1 MNLCRAGKEPEKGW
15 YLMEISQ
22 KNNPLDRLFK
32 AESVAII
39 GASKD
44 EAKRGY
50 QAIKTLLDEKYEG
63 RIYPVNPKEKSILGL
78 KCYRSVSDIPEKIDL
93 ALITTP
99 ARTLKNIL
107 AECAEKGAAGA
118 VVIAGGFGEMG
129 EEGKILE
136 EEIVTS
142 AKGIRI
148 IGPNTSGM
156 ISVAKGLNLVGLQ
169 NVPQGSIA
177 LLTQSGNIA
186 LTLITEARLKSQM
199 GFNYYVGVGNEAD
212 IKFHEYLEYF
222 TADPETN
229 TILMYV
235 EGLREG
241 RKFLQ
246 QASKTTHVK
255 PIVLYKSGRSAK
267 GSKSAGSHTGALAG
281 ISEVANTAFK
291 RAGIITVQ
299 NSDEM
304 FPIAESLAS
313 LPLIGEASIAILADG
328 GGHATIAADYLTELG
343 IKIPELE
350 KDTRDKLGAI
360 LPSNASLANPIDVA
374 GGTDQ
379 NPAIFADCAEILLN
393 DKNIHGLLVVGLFG
407 GYGIRFAKKLAFKE
421 EDAAH
426 RMGKLVRRIRKPIV
440 LHSLYNFAKPHSL
453 DLLRYY
459 KIPVYDSLEIACK
472 CIEALSFYGSYRQ
485 EDFKVS
491 NFHFDW
497 GAKAV
502 PEGRKIIDNALA
514 EGRTALLEHEAKEL
528 LKLQGA
534 PVSMDHLVVNEDEA
548 VKIAEEIGY
557 NVAMK
562 IVSPDILHKSDA
574 GGVRLKLKDEQEV
587 REAFNEII
595 KNAYAYKPDA
605 DIRGCLVS
613 SMSGEGVEII
623 IGTKNDDQFGPII
636 MFGLGGILV
645 EVVKDVSFRVLPV
658 SEYWAA
664 SMIDE
669 IKSAAILDG
678 VRGRPPC
685 DKQAIAKL
693 IGKVSELIEAYPE
706 IHEMDLNPVI
716 VHENGLTIVDA
727 RIILSVENMEKKIKL
742 SMDL

>member
-1 MNLCRAGKEPEKGW
+1 MEK
-15 YLMEISQ
+15 LL
-22 KNNPLDRLFK
+22 KKADLDRVFN
-32 AESVAII
+32 AEAVAII

-50 QAIKTLLDEKYEG
+50 QAIKTLLNERYEG

-78 KCYRSVSDIPEKIDL
+78 KCYPSLLDIPDEIDL

-99 ARTLKNIL
+99 ARTLKDIL
-107 AECAEKGAAGA
+107 KQCAEKGIAGA
-118 VVIAGGFGEMG
+118 VVIAGGFGEQG
-129 EEGKILE
+129 EEGKLLE
-136 EEIVTS
+136 KEMVENANGV
-142 AKGIRI
+142 RI

-156 ISVAKGLNLVGLQ
+156 ISVNKGLNLVGLQ
-169 NVPQGSIA
+169 NVPRGSIA

-186 LTLITEARLKSQM
+186 LTLITEAGLKSQN
-199 GFNYYVGVGNEAD
+199 GFKYYVGVGNEAD
-212 IKFHEYLEYF
+212 LKFHEYLEYF
-222 TADPETN
+222 TEDPDISA
-229 TILMYV
+229 ILMYV

-241 RKFLQ
+241 RKFLE
-246 QASKTTHVK
+246 QASETTRVK
-255 PIVLYKSGRSAK
+255 PIILFKSGRSAT

-299 NSDEM
+299 HSDEM

-313 LPLIGEASIAILADG
+313 LPLIEESSIAILADG

-350 KDTRDKLGAI
+350 EETREKLTAI
-360 LPSNASLANPIDVA
+360 LPSNASLVNPIDVA

-379 NPAIFADCAEILLN
+379 NPAIFADCAEILLG
-393 DKNIHGLLVVGLFG
+393 DKNIQGLLVVGLFG
-407 GYGIRFAKKLAFKE
+407 GYGIRFARKLAFKE

-426 RMGKLVRRIRKPIV
+426 RMGKLVRRTGKPIV

-472 CIEALSFYGSYRQ
+472 CIEALSFYGAYQKEGRK
-485 EDFKVS
+485 ES
-491 NFHFDW
+491 NFHFNW
-497 GAKAV
+497 GEKAV
-502 PEGRKIIDNALA
+502 PEGREIIKKALA
-514 EGRTALLEHEAKEL
+514 EGSSALLEHEAKEL

-534 PVSMDHLVVNEDEA
+534 PVSLDRLIVNEDEA
-548 VKIAEEIGY
+548 VKVASELGY

-574 GGVRLKLKDEQEV
+574 GGVMLKLKNEKEV
-587 REAFNEII
+587 RDAFNKII
-595 KNAYAYKPDA
+595 KNAYDYNPDA
-605 DIRGCLVS
+605 DIKGCIIS
-613 SMSGEGVEII
+613 RMSGEGVEVI

-658 SEYWAA
+658 SEHWAA

-669 IKSAAILDG
+669 IKSSAILDG

-685 DKQAIAKL
+685 DKKAIAKL
-693 IGKVSELIEAYPE
+693 IGKVSEVIEAYPE

-716 VHENGLTIVDA
+716 VHEDGLSIVDA
-727 RIILSVENMEKKIKL
+727 RIILNPENMERKL
-742 SMDL
+742 KLTRSLDDTSN

>member
-1 MNLCRAGKEPEKGW
+1 
-15 YLMEISQ
+15 MEIT
-22 KNNPLDRLFK
+22 PTVAALERIFK

-50 QAIKTLLDEKYEG
+50 QAIRILLDDRFDG
-63 RIYPVNPKEKSILGL
+63 RIYPVNPKEDSILGL
-78 KCYRSVSDIPEKIDL
+78 KCYPSVLDIPEDIDL

-99 ARTLKNIL
+99 ARTLKNVL

-118 VVIAGGFGEMG
+118 VVIAGGFGELG
-129 EEGKILE
+129 EEGKRFE
-136 EEIVTS
+136 EEIVAS

-156 ISVAKGLNLVGLQ
+156 ISVNKGLNLVGLQ
-169 NVPQGSIA
+169 NVPKGSIA

-186 LTLITEARLKSQM
+186 LTLITEASLKSQM

-212 IKFHEYLEYF
+212 LKFHEYLEYF
-222 TADPETN
+222 TADPDTN
-229 TILMYV
+229 VILMYV

-241 RKFLQ
+241 RRFLQ
-246 QASKTTHVK
+246 QASRTTQVK

-281 ISEVANTAFK
+281 ISEVSNSAFK

-299 NSDEM
+299 HSDEM

-313 LPLIGEASIAILADG
+313 LPLINEASIAILADG

-350 KDTRDKLGAI
+350 EETRAKLEAI

-379 NPAIFADCAEILLN
+379 NPSIFADCAEILLN
-393 DKNIHGLLVVGLFG
+393 DKNIHGLLIVGLFG
-407 GYGIRFAKKLAFKE
+407 GYGIRFAKKLAFLE

-426 RMGKLVRRIRKPIV
+426 RMGKLVRRIQKPIV

-459 KIPVYDSLEIACK
+459 RIPVYDSLEIACK
-472 CIEALSFYGSYRQ
+472 CVDALSVYGSYLLKEHEESIFQ
-485 EDFKVS
+485 F
-491 NFHFDW
+491 NW
-497 GAKAV
+497 GAKAT
-502 PEGRKIIDNALA
+502 PEGQKIIDDTLA
-514 EGRTALLEHEAKEL
+514 EDRTALLEHEAKEL
-528 LKLQGA
+528 LRFQGA
-534 PVSMDHLVVNEDEA
+534 PVSMDRLARDEEEA
-548 VKIAEEIGY
+548 VKIADEIGY
-557 NVAMK
+557 DVAMK

-574 GGVRLKLKDEQEV
+574 GGVMLRLKNEQEV
-587 REAFNEII
+587 REAFNKII
-595 KNAYAYKPDA
+595 NNANNYKPDA
-605 DIRGCLVS
+605 DIRGCIVS
-613 SMSGEGVEII
+613 RMAGEGVEVI
-623 IGTKNDDQFGPII
+623 IGTKNDDQFGPIV
-636 MFGLGGILV
+636 MFGLGGVLV
-645 EVVKDVSFRVLPV
+645 EMVKDVSFRVLPV
-658 SEYWAA
+658 SSYWA
-664 SMIDE
+664 STMLDE
-669 IKSAAILDG
+669 IKLSSILDG

-685 DKQAIAKL
+685 DRQAIADL
-693 IGKVSELIEAYPE
+693 IEKVSDIIEAFPV

-716 VHENGLTIVDA
+716 VHEDGLSIVDA
-727 RIILSVENMEKKIKL
+727 RIILSVENMEKKKKL
-742 SMDL
+742 SRSL

>member
-1 MNLCRAGKEPEKGW
+1 
-15 YLMEISQ
+15 METSQ
-22 KNNPLDRLFK
+22 NANTLERIFK
-32 AESVAII
+32 ADSVAII

-50 QAIKTLLDEKYEG
+50 QAIKTLLDTKYDG

-78 KCYRSVSDIPEKIDL
+78 KCYPSVLDIPEQIDL

-99 ARTLKNIL
+99 ARTLPNIL
-107 AECAEKGAAGA
+107 EQCAEKGAAGA
-118 VVIAGGFGEMG
+118 VVIAGGFGELG
-129 EEGKILE
+129 EEGKTLE
-136 EEIVTS
+136 QEIVES
-142 AKGIRI
+142 AKGVRI

-169 NVPQGSIA
+169 NVPPGSIA

-186 LTLITEARLKSQM
+186 LTLITEAGLKSQM

-212 IKFHEYLEYF
+212 IKFHEYLAYF
-222 TADPETN
+222 TEDPDTSA
-229 TILMYV
+229 ILIYV

-246 QASKTTHVK
+246 QARKTTQVK

-291 RAGIITVQ
+291 RAGIITV
-299 NSDEM
+299 NHSDEM

-313 LPLIGEASIAILADG
+313 LPLIDEASIAILADG

-350 KDTRDKLGAI
+350 KETREKLKAI
-360 LPSNASLANPIDVA
+360 LPPNASLANPIDVA

-393 DKNIHGLLVVGLFG
+393 DRNIQGLLVVGLFG

-426 RMGKLVRRIRKPIV
+426 RMGKLVRKIRKPIV
-440 LHSLYNFAKPHSL
+440 LHSLYNYAKPHSL

-485 EDFKVS
+485 EGPKKS
-491 NFHFDW
+491 NFHFTW
-497 GAKAV
+497 GTKAV
-502 PEGRKIIDNALA
+502 PEGRKIIDDALA
-514 EGRTALLEHEAKEL
+514 EGRSALLEHEAKEL
-528 LKLQGA
+528 LRLQG
-534 PVSMDHLVVNEDEA
+534 VSVSRDRLAVDEDEA
-548 VKIAEEIGY
+548 VKYAAEIGY

-574 GGVRLKLKDEQEV
+574 GGVMLKLKSEREV
-587 REAFNEII
+587 RKAFNKII
-595 KNAYAYKPDA
+595 SNAYKYKPDA
-605 DIRGCLVS
+605 DIRGCIVS
-613 SMSGEGVEII
+613 PMSAGGVEVI
-623 IGTKNDDQFGPII
+623 IGTKNDDQFGPIV
-636 MFGLGGILV
+636 MFGLGGIMV

-658 SEYWAA
+658 SEKWAA

-669 IKSAAILDG
+669 IKASAILDG

-685 DKQAIAKL
+685 DKAAIAKL
-693 IGKVSELIEAYPE
+693 IEKVSDVIEAYPE

-716 VHENGLTIVDA
+716 VHEESLSIVDA
-727 RIILSVENMEKKIKL
+727 RIILNVEGMEKRIRL
-742 SMDL
+742 SRDLIES

>member
-1 MNLCRAGKEPEKGW
+1 MEKSLNTAALG
-15 YLMEISQ
+15 
-22 KNNPLDRLFK
+22 RVFH
-32 AESVAII
+32 AETVAIV

-78 KCYRSVSDIPEKIDL
+78 KCYPSLLDIPDEVDL
-93 ALITTP
+93 VLITTP
-99 ARTLKNIL
+99 ARTLKDIL
-107 AECAEKGAAGA
+107 KQCAEKGATGA
-118 VVIAGGFGEMG
+118 VVIAGGFGELG
-129 EEGKILE
+129 EEGKRLE
-136 EEIVTS
+136 KEIVES
-142 AKGIRI
+142 ADGVRI

-156 ISVAKGLNLVGLQ
+156 ISVSKGLNLVGLQ
-169 NVPQGSIA
+169 NVPRGSIA

-186 LTLITEARLKSQM
+186 LTLITEAGLKSQM

-212 IKFHEYLEYF
+212 LKFHEYLEYF
-222 TADPETN
+222 TEDPGTSA
-229 TILMYV
+229 ILMYV

-241 RKFLQ
+241 RKFLE
-246 QASKTTHVK
+246 QASQTTQVK
-255 PIVLYKSGRSAK
+255 PIVLFKGGRSAT

-299 NSDEM
+299 HSDEM

-313 LPLIGEASIAILADG
+313 LPLIEEPSIAILADG

-350 KDTRDKLGAI
+350 EETRAKLAAI
-360 LPSNASLANPIDVA
+360 LPPNASLANPIDVA

-393 DKNIHGLLVVGLFG
+393 DKNINGLLVVGLFG

-426 RMGKLVRRIRKPIV
+426 RMGKLVRRTGKPII

-472 CIEALSFYGSYRQ
+472 CIEALSFYGSHRQ
-485 EDFKVS
+485 EGSKES
-491 NFHFDW
+491 NFQFNW
-497 GAKAV
+497 GKNAV
-502 PEGRKIIDNALA
+502 PEGRTIIDNALA
-514 EGRTALLEHEAKEL
+514 EGREALLEHEAKEL

-534 PVSMDHLVVNEDEA
+534 PVSLDRLVTNEDEA
-548 VKIAEEIGY
+548 VEVAAEIGY

-574 GGVRLKLKDEQEV
+574 GGVMLKLKNEKEV
-587 REAFNEII
+587 RDAFNKII
-595 KNAYAYKPDA
+595 NNAYDYNPEA
-605 DIRGCLVS
+605 DIKGCIIS
-613 SMSGEGVEII
+613 RMSGEGVEVI

-658 SEYWAA
+658 SEDWAT
-664 SMIDE
+664 SMINE

-685 DKQAIAKL
+685 DKKAIARL
-693 IGKVSELIEAYPE
+693 IGKVSEVIEAYPE

-716 VHENGLTIVDA
+716 VHEDGLTIVDA
-727 RIILSVENMEKKIKL
+727 RVILSPENMDKKLKL
-742 SMDL
+742 SQSLDDTTN

>member
-1 MNLCRAGKEPEKGW
+1 MEKS
-15 YLMEISQ
+15 LNVTS
-22 KNNPLDRLFK
+22 LDRVFN
-32 AESVAII
+32 AETVAIV

-50 QAIKTLLDEKYEG
+50 QAIKTLLDEKFEG

-78 KCYRSVSDIPEKIDL
+78 KCYPSLLDIPDKVDL
-93 ALITTP
+93 VLITTP
-99 ARTLKNIL
+99 ARTLKSIL
-107 AECAEKGAAGA
+107 KQCAEKGAAGA
-118 VVIAGGFGEMG
+118 VVIAGGFGELG
-129 EEGKILE
+129 EEGKLLE
-136 EEIVTS
+136 KEIVES
-142 AKGIRI
+142 AEGVRI

-156 ISVAKGLNLVGLQ
+156 ISVGKGLNLVGLQ
-169 NVPQGSIA
+169 NVPRGSIA

-186 LTLITEARLKSQM
+186 LTLITEAGLKSQM

-212 IKFHEYLEYF
+212 LKFHEYLEYF
-222 TADPETN
+222 TEDPGTSA
-229 TILMYV
+229 ILMYV

-246 QASKTTHVK
+246 QASQTTFVK
-255 PIVLYKSGRSAK
+255 PIVLFKSGRSAT

-299 NSDEM
+299 HSDEM

-313 LPLIGEASIAILADG
+313 LPLIEEPSIAILADG

-343 IKIPELE
+343 IKIPGIEE
-350 KDTRDKLGAI
+350 ETRDKLAAI
-360 LPSNASLANPIDVA
+360 LPPNASLANPIDVA

-426 RMGKLVRRIRKPIV
+426 RMGKLVRKTGKPII

-472 CIEALSFYGSYRQ
+472 CIEALSFYGTYRQ
-485 EDFKVS
+485 EGRKES
-491 NFHFDW
+491 NFQFNW
-497 GAKAV
+497 GENAV
-502 PEGRKIIDNALA
+502 PEGRNIIKNALA

-534 PVSMDHLVVNEDEA
+534 PVSLDRLVVNEDEA
-548 VKIAEEIGY
+548 VKVAQEMGY

-562 IVSPDILHKSDA
+562 IVSPDILHKTDA
-574 GGVRLKLKDEQEV
+574 GGVMLKLKNEKEV
-587 REAFNEII
+587 RDAFNKIMN
-595 KNAYAYKPDA
+595 NAFEYNPDA
-605 DIRGCLVS
+605 NIKGCIIS
-613 SMSGEGVEII
+613 RMSGEGVEVI
-623 IGTKNDDQFGPII
+623 IGTKNDDQFGPIV

-658 SEYWAA
+658 SEYWAF
-664 SMIDE
+664 SMIND

-685 DKQAIAKL
+685 DKQAIASL
-693 IGKVSELIEAYPE
+693 IGKVSEVIEAYPE

-716 VHENGLTIVDA
+716 VHEDGLTIVDA
-727 RIILSVENMEKKIKL
+727 RVILSPENMTKKIEL
-742 SMDL
+742 SESLDDITD

>member
-1 MNLCRAGKEPEKGW
+1 MDNSLDKAV
-15 YLMEISQ
+15 
-22 KNNPLDRLFK
+22 LDRVFN
-32 AESVAII
+32 ADSVAII

-44 EAKRGY
+44 EAKRGF
-50 QAIKTLLDEKYEG
+50 QAIKTLLNEKFEG

-78 KCYRSVSDIPEKIDL
+78 KCYPSLLEIPDQVDL

-99 ARTLKNIL
+99 ARTLKGIL
-107 AECAEKGAAGA
+107 KQCAEKGVAGA
-118 VVIAGGFGEMG
+118 VVIAGGFGELG
-129 EEGKILE
+129 EEGKNLE
-136 EEIVTS
+136 KEMVENAEGV
-142 AKGIRI
+142 RI

-156 ISVAKGLNLVGLQ
+156 ISVNKGLNLVGLQ
-169 NVPQGSIA
+169 NVPRGSIA

-186 LTLITEARLKSQM
+186 LTLITEAGLKSQM

-212 IKFHEYLEYF
+212 LKFHEYLEFF
-222 TADPETN
+222 TADPGTSA
-229 TILMYV
+229 ILMYV

-241 RKFLQ
+241 RKFLE
-246 QASKTTHVK
+246 QASETTRVK
-255 PIVLYKSGRSAK
+255 PIVLFKSGRSAT

-299 NSDEM
+299 HSDEM

-313 LPLIGEASIAILADG
+313 LPLIEESSIAILADG

-343 IKIPELE
+343 IKIPEIEEETRE
-350 KDTRDKLGAI
+350 KLDAI
-360 LPSNASLANPIDVA
+360 LPPNASLANPIDVA

-426 RMGKLVRRIRKPIV
+426 RMGKLVRRTGKPIV

-472 CIEALSFYGSYRQ
+472 TIEALSFYGSYRQ
-485 EDFKVS
+485 EGRKEN
-491 NFHFDW
+491 NFHFNW
-497 GAKAV
+497 GDKAV
-502 PEGRKIIDNALA
+502 PEGRKIIEKALA
-514 EGRTALLEHEAKEL
+514 EGRSALLEHEAKEL

-534 PVSMDHLVVNEDEA
+534 PVSLDRLVVNEDEA
-548 VKIAEEIGY
+548 VEVASELGY

-574 GGVRLKLKDEQEV
+574 GGVKLKLKNEKEV
-587 REAFNEII
+587 RDAFNKIM
-595 KNAYAYKPDA
+595 KNAYEYDPAA
-605 DIRGCLVS
+605 DIKGCIIS
-613 SMSGEGVEII
+613 RMSGEGVEVI
-623 IGTKNDDQFGPII
+623 IGTKNDDQFGPIV
-636 MFGLGGILV
+636 MFGLGGVLV
-645 EVVKDVSFRVLPV
+645 EVIKDVSFRVLPV
-658 SEYWAA
+658 SEHWAA
-664 SMIDE
+664 SMIDD
-669 IKSAAILDG
+669 IKASVILDG

-685 DKQAIAKL
+685 DKKAIAKL
-693 IGKVSELIEAYPE
+693 IGKVSEVIEAYPE

-716 VHENGLTIVDA
+716 VHEDGLSVVDA
-727 RIILSVENMEKKIKL
+727 RIILSPEGMEKRMRL
-742 SMDL
+742 SRNLEEGSG